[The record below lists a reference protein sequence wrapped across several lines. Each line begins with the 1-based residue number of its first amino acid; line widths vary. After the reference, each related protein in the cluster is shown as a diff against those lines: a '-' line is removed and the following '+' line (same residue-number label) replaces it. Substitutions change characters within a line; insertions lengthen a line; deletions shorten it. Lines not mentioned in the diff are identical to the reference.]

1 MTAVKLTVTSGVEG
15 GGASTGANPFLL
27 GITKPKSSIRLED
40 CTFETTFDSPFMLKL
55 SALEGYFGEVCLRLQ
70 PEVVVPTPMNDLV

>member
-1 MTAVKLTVTSGVEG
+1 MTAVKLTVTSGVKE
-15 GGASTGANPFLL
+15 GGASTARPFLL
-27 GITKPKSSIRLED
+27 GITKPNSSIRLED

-70 PEVVVPTPMNDLV
+70 PEVVVPTPMNALV